1 MEQISA
7 RAIWGLISIAIIGGI
22 SLAAKETISN
32 IWAGLSFMLNPTMRR
47 GKIIEAKIQGELLKG
62 TLKSFGLSR
71 VVIEDQEGNTHLIL
85 ISDLKKATIKV
96 INNKPNPG

>member
-1 MEQISA
+1 MEQIGT

-32 IWAGLSFMLNPTMRR
+32 IWAGLSFMLNPAMRR

-71 VVIEDQEGNTHLIL
+71 IVIEDQEGNIHLIL
-85 ISDLKKATIKV
+85 ISDLKKTTIKV
-96 INNKPNPG
+96 INNKPNPS